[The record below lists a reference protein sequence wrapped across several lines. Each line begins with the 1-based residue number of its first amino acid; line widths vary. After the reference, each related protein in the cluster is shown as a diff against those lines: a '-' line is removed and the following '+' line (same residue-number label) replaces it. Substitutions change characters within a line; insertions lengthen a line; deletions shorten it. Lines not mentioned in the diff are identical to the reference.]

1 LNGMGDFG
9 LPAVVDVI
17 TPLLYGATKAA
28 DDAVNS
34 LVYSGFP
41 SPPAPTPPPVVVNP
55 QQSDLGQA
63 AINASLASGAAANQA
78 MYSQFFGQVADTTT
92 AANQGLSIVLVVA
105 LVAGLFLFGRAIR

>member
-1 LNGMGDFG
+1 MGAFSDFSAG
-9 LPAVVDVI
+9 TVASVLA
-17 TPLLYGATKAA
+17 PLLYGTVSAA
-28 DDAVNS
+28 DQAVNS

-41 SPPAPTPPPVVVNP
+41 SPPSPSPPPAVVNP

-78 MYSQFFGQVADTTT
+78 MYQQFFGQVADVNT

-105 LVAGLFLFGRAIR
+105 LVAGLFLFGRVIR

>member
-1 LNGMGDFG
+1 VSLTDFS
-9 LPAVVDVI
+9 LAATVDVI

-34 LVYSGFP
+34 LVYAGFP
-41 SPPAPTPPPVVVNP
+41 SSPAPVPPPAVVNP

-78 MYSQFFGQVADTTT
+78 MYQQFFGQVADVNT

-105 LVAGLFLFGRAIR
+105 LVAGLFLFGKSIL